1 MPLRRSSHWVA
12 TCACTSTAH
21 WRGWTGMVVSWLDP
35 TTDERQEQLL
45 SLREARHQAK
55 TVADL
60 VTSVLDDINA
70 IQQKY
75 GWRVIDLTCIAA
87 VVWDHASGNLGALQG
102 FWKVLVMEINAT
114 LRAEGRS
121 KIVVKPLHCVGC
133 VDHLHSSPSCM
144 IPLCVLSSSPC
155 PATISAKS
163 KELILLL
170 DDRQSSPSCVPGVSC
185 SATTYYLSQEMLNMV
200 HQLLA
205 NISVSCKAFFSN
217 TVTQSF

>member
-70 IQQKY
+70 IQRKY
-75 GWRVIDLTCIAA
+75 GWRVTDLTSISA
-87 VVWDHASGNLGALQG
+87 VVGDHASENSGALQG
-102 FWKVLVMEINAT
+102 FWNVLSDKRDALVMDINAT
-114 LRAEGRS
+114 LRAEG
-121 KIVVKPLHCVGC
+121 KKEIVVKSLLCVGC
-133 VDHLHSSPSCM
+133 VDHLAALISKMYDTLVSMSRNDLIHKKPSKTTPKSSIVVRHIFKLP
-144 IPLCVLSSSPC
+144 
-155 PATISAKS
+155 
-163 KELILLL
+163 
-170 DDRQSSPSCVPGVSC
+170 
-185 SATTYYLSQEMLNMV
+185 
-200 HQLLA
+200 
-205 NISVSCKAFFSN
+205 
-217 TVTQSF
+217 